1 MLSSVQVAATRRF
14 AEEKAPAPTF
24 HSGQSSQL
32 ADSLRLPR
40 ATDYISITPA
50 ISARTAF
57 PNQSASSVLC
67 RDSRR
72 QPPRLLPILMRAKM

>member
-40 ATDYISITPA
+40 ATDYISITLVGHLGSYRVPKSVSI
-50 ISARTAF
+50 ISTV
-57 PNQSASSVLC
+57 S
-67 RDSRR
+67 
-72 QPPRLLPILMRAKM
+72 